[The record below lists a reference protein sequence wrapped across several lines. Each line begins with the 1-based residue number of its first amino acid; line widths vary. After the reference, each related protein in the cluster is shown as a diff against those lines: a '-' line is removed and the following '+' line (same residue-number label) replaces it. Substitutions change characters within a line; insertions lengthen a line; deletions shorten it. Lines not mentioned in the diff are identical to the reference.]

1 MTRLV
6 TWLARATAVLGG
18 LVLCALIVLTTLSII
33 GRSLNKLFHTDI
45 AQSAFGG
52 LSNWAIN
59 AGVGEI
65 NGSYELLEAGVAFA
79 IFAFFPVCQ
88 LYTGHATVDVFTS
101 ALPPRALAA
110 LRAFWEIV
118 LAATIVFLT
127 FRLADGMMRR
137 EHPHV
142 ADAADHVGRHP
153 AAPQKAH
160 EIGRHDNRHL
170 KRGEP
175 FDVAANAQQ
184 RALHPVADHQKP
196 HTEQQG
202 PGTG

>member
-18 LVLCALIVLTTLSII
+18 LVLVLLIVLTTLSIA
-33 GRSLNKLFHTDI
+33 GRSLSKLFHTDF

-79 IFAFFPVCQ
+79 IFSFFPVCQ
-88 LYTGHATVDVFTS
+88 LYAGHATVDVFTS
-101 ALPPRALAA
+101 ALPQRALMV

-118 LAATIVFLT
+118 LSVTIVFLT
-127 FRLADGMMRR
+127 WRLSDGMMRYVNNG
-137 EHPHV
+137 ETTLFLEFPVWWSYAASLAAATV
-142 ADAADHVGRHP
+142 ASITAVYCACARI
-153 AAPQKAH
+153 A
-160 EIGRHDNRHL
+160 E
-170 KRGEP
+170 
-175 FDVAANAQQ
+175 VALS
-184 RALHPVADHQKP
+184 RAILPNDPMGK
-196 HTEQQG
+196 
-202 PGTG
+202 

>member
-33 GRSLNKLFHTDI
+33 GRSLNKLFHTGI

-52 LSNWAIN
+52 LSNWAID

-88 LYTGHATVDVFTS
+88 LYSGHATVDVFTS

-110 LRAFWEIV
+110 LRAFWEVV

-127 FRLADGMMRR
+127 FRLADGMMRYVNNG
-137 EHPHV
+137 ETTLFLQFPV
-142 ADAADHVGRHP
+142 WWSYAASV
-153 AAPQKAH
+153 
-160 EIGRHDNRHL
+160 
-170 KRGEP
+170 
-175 FDVAANAQQ
+175 VAATVASITAVYCACARIAEVALG
-184 RALHPVADHQKP
+184 RAVMPNEHIG
-196 HTEQQG
+196 E
-202 PGTG
+202 